1 MMIRTANMAALA
13 SVSLALA
20 TAVGAAPEKYTID
33 PDHTYPA
40 FEADHMGGLSI
51 WRGKFNRSSGSVTL
65 DVAARVGSVDVTIDM
80 TSVDFGHDGM
90 NKHAMAADI
99 LDVQK
104 YPAAT
109 YKGSISKW
117 NGDAPAEV
125 DGQLTLHG
133 VTKPVKLVIHS
144 FLCKPNPMNR
154 KPTCGADASATFNR
168 DEFGVDIGK
177 SGGFRMATKLLIT
190 IEAVKAN

>member
-1 MMIRTANMAALA
+1 MMRTTSMAAQA
-13 SVSLALA
+13 IAALALA
-20 TAVGAAPEKYTID
+20 TAAAAAPEKYTID

-65 DVAARVGSVDVTIDM
+65 DVAAKAGSVDVVIDIA
-80 TSVDFGHDGM
+80 SIDFGHDGM

-104 YPAAT
+104 YPTAT
-109 YKGSISKW
+109 YKGTISKW
-117 NGDAPAEV
+117 QGDAPAEV

-133 VTKPVKLVIHS
+133 VTRPVKLVINS

>member
-1 MMIRTANMAALA
+1 MNRTTGMAALMTGA
-13 SVSLALA
+13 LALSA
-20 TAVGAAPEKYTID
+20 AAGAAPEKYVID

-51 WRGKFNRSSGSVTL
+51 WRGKFNRSAGAVTL
-65 DVAARVGSVDVTIDM
+65 DVAAKTGTVEVTIDM
-80 TSVDFGHDGM
+80 ASIDFGHDGM

-99 LDVQK
+99 FDVQK
-104 YPAAT
+104 YPTAT
-109 YKGSISKW
+109 YKGTISRW
-117 NGDAPAEV
+117 SGAVPVEV

-133 VTKPVKLVIHS
+133 VTKPVKLAINA

-154 KPTCGADASATFNR
+154 RQTCGADASATIHR
-168 DEFGVDIGK
+168 DEFGVDVGK
-177 SGGFRMATKLLIT
+177 SAGFRMATKLLIT